1 MTVDLN
7 TMRVV
12 KRFPSNARVGRWRI
26 KRFRQTDRKYQ
37 VDLARIHA
45 ASNAPE
51 RLELELSRV
60 IPPGKYVSLQRRMI
74 AQEMTDVIEE
84 QFNIEHETK
93 LLGVTR
99 EQFIDHILPTE
110 NRWIP
115 VMSDTPCELEG
126 HREAIEEGHG
136 RVLVTGLGLGVVIS
150 GLLAKP
156 DVERIDVIEA
166 DRDVIALTGSRY
178 PDPRLHI
185 HEGSADDPSCL
196 PDDLRWDYAWHDIW
210 THIAERNLS
219 NETAEHGISY
229 YHLFEIWSSRVPHQ
243 GAWALSDA
251 IKARAANEQIR
262 ARQIDWYE
270 RLLAADEQTQIEML
284 QDKVISE
291 QHPDLRVIDA
301 DVRRLFDPDGKFAAH
316 LRRRLRHDPEFL
328 AGMRSI
334 AEQSLNGGQPLGR
347 PNEEVSL

>member
-1 MTVDLN
+1 MATTKQKTLFKFTV
-7 TMRVV
+7 VGSGV
-12 KRFPSNARVGRWRI
+12 FPFDMLRYDQCWPASEN
-26 KRFRQTDRKYQ
+26 DS
-37 VDLARIHA
+37 A
-45 ASNAPE
+45 AIE
-51 RLELELSRV
+51 RTSRR
-60 IPPGKYVSLQRRMI
+60 GRMI
-74 AQEMTDVIEE
+74 AQEVTDVIEE
-84 QFNIEHETK
+84 QYDIEREAAM
-93 LLGVTR
+93 LGVTR
-99 EQFIDHILPTE
+99 ERFIDHMLPTD

-156 DVERIDVIEA
+156 DVERIDVIEI

-196 PDDLRWDYAWHDIW
+196 PPDLRWDYAWHDIW
-210 THIAERNLS
+210 THVAERNLD

-243 GAWALSDA
+243 GAWALSEA
-251 IKARAANEQIR
+251 IRSRAANEQIR
-262 ARQIDWYE
+262 ARHIAWYE
-270 RLLAADEQTQIEML
+270 ALLAADENTQIEML

-291 QHPDLRVIDA
+291 NHPDIHPITDE
-301 DVRRLFDPDGKFAAH
+301 VRRLFDPDGKFVAH
-316 LRRRLRHDPEFL
+316 LRRRLRHEPGFL
-328 AGMRSI
+328 TGMRAI
-334 AEQSLNGGQPLGR
+334 AEQDLNGGEPLGR